1 MQERHD
7 YRALAERQHG
17 LVTSDQLERLD
28 ITDSS
33 ARHRCQVGSIQFVG
47 RRTLRI
53 AGSVRTDEQAALAAV
68 FDAGFH
74 AALSHGSAAALW
86 GLPGFSI
93 RPVDVT
99 VPRGSMPTG
108 ARLARV
114 HRVRAFAESHRT
126 VLDGIPV
133 VRPELLALQI
143 CGSLHPGR
151 AERALDNLWS
161 KRLLSG
167 PSTRRVLD
175 EVAASGVRGVRLLR
189 QLLDDRGPRY
199 VPPASSLEARFARIL
214 RDSGEPPMERQV
226 DLGDAQQWCGRVDFA
241 DPPSDGPRALMEV
254 DSERYHSALVDRR
267 ADAARERRLLEAGF
281 VLGRVTDVQ
290 VWHHPVQVL
299 AEVRRIRGLVRM
311 ARRPR

>member
-1 MQERHD
+1 MHERND

-17 LVTSDQLERLD
+17 LVTSDQLEVLD

-33 ARHRCQVGSIQFVG
+33 ARHRCHTGSIQFVG

-68 FDAGFH
+68 FDAGSG
-74 AALSHGSAAALW
+74 AALSHTSAAALW

-93 RPVDVT
+93 RPVEVT
-99 VPRGSMPTG
+99 LPRGSMPSP
-108 ARLARV
+108 ARLARL
-114 HRVRAFAESHRT
+114 HRVRAFDEAHRT
-126 VLDGIPV
+126 VLDGVPV
-133 VRPELLALQI
+133 VRPELLALQL
-143 CGSLHPGR
+143 CGSLHPAR

-189 QLLDDRGPRY
+189 QLLDDRGPSY
-199 VPPASSLEARFARIL
+199 VPPASNLEARFAQIL
-214 RDSGEPPMERQV
+214 RDAAEPPMERQV
-226 DLGDAQQWCGRVDFA
+226 DLGDDQQWCGRVDFA
-241 DPPSDGPRALMEV
+241 DPPYEGPRALMEV
-254 DSERYHSALVDRR
+254 DSERYHSALVDRL
-267 ADAARERRLLEAGF
+267 ADAARQRGLLDAGF

-290 VWHHPVQVL
+290 IWHHPSQVL
-299 AEVRRIRGLVRM
+299 AEVRRVRGLVRV
-311 ARRPR
+311 ARRRR